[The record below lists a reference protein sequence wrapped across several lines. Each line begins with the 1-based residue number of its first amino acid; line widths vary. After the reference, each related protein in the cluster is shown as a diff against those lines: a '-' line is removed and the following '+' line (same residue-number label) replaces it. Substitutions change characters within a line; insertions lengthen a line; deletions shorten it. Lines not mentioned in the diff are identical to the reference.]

1 MAYVNKGNKF
11 QDYSDILG
19 KRIFIIEWEKNFIRF
34 LNFRCVHVHNRRIR
48 RYWQRTLN
56 ICSSSKGIFYHPFQ
70 PTFNLTNDDIFIAGQ
85 DLFQLSPRRPQCF

>member
-1 MAYVNKGNKF
+1 MSTKGTNFKTTQIYWVNE
-11 QDYSDILG
+11 YSLYNG
-19 KRIFIIEWEKNFIRF
+19 KRIIRF